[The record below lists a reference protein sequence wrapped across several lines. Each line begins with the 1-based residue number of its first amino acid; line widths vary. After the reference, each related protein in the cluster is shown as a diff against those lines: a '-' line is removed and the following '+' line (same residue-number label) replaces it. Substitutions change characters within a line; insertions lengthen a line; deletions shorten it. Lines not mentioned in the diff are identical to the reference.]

1 VEFSGTHN
9 LLGYS
14 DDIKLLRYNINII
27 KKNTYKLLVANK
39 EADVETNTDKHNLL
53 ISELSHSVMVGY

>member
-1 VEFSGTHN
+1 MEFSGTHN